1 MAVSATQL
9 RKDLFQTLDRA
20 LQGETIDVSYKG
32 ETILLKPKS
41 GARLSKLVRRDT
53 LMVNPDVIVESDR
66 SLLGELE
73 HKWVAQ
79 TL

>member
-41 GARLSKLVRRDT
+41 GARLAKLVRRDT
-53 LMVNPDVIVESDR
+53 LMVNPDLIVESDR
-66 SLLGELE
+66 SLLVELE